1 MKGKVAGHIC
11 SMAWKDVENRDSM
24 KWLEYAATMNNGY
37 EARDPTEDEAR
48 VLSHFQCA
56 DGSTEYTQSTSSL
69 LPELPGIRLPAW
81 AVSVRAQ
88 IGRRGFRPNIPWESI

>member
-1 MKGKVAGHIC
+1 MKGKVSGHIC
-11 SMAWKDVENRDSM
+11 SMAWKEVENRDSM

-37 EARDPTEDEAR
+37 EARDPTQKMKLACSAISNAPM
-48 VLSHFQCA
+48 VA
-56 DGSTEYTQSTSSL
+56 QSTSSH